1 MASSS
6 SCSYPLELLGAHA
19 NGRFGVRRLTALS
32 LSATGMHYTT
42 HDARR
47 DDFEYVSLDPMDP
60 LSLHV
65 KFHGRPKAKQFFFK
79 QREQCEVA
87 LQAIHDWGD
96 PYTHEGLRIE
106 GTASCSSA
114 AFASDLKELE
124 DPQGA
129 GGVAAAQHSAYRSA
143 YDMQSPASSLSQCWQ
158 LVRDGRASW
167 CCRVHAAEAT
177 LFGVLL
183 PMAVMFATLFQIL
196 RELDA
201 HGGAWLSAPCQL
213 HARFFEAERR
223 FHHGRYASAKE
234 RAWESGYYW
243 EFRPAWNCTV
253 AHNATTRWPAVLHEA
268 VLDSEGPSCLG
279 AVGASFMVAKAA
291 CSADDAWV
299 VPALPLHEA
308 VRRSCRLGWDS
319 TVHLPSH
326 TLTHL
331 TPRHSPSHTLTHPHT
346 LSHTLTTL
354 AGSHALLVATDA
366 RLPRGLRS
374 THLPRCP
381 ARLPARLRL
390 WQPLGLRAAPLGREG
405 VGARAPRAEW
415 LVLRDGAPQP
425 PEPATLCHPK
435 R

>member
-253 AHNATTRWPAVLHEA
+253 ADSAPNTRT
-268 VLDSEGPSCLG
+268 S
-279 AVGASFMVAKAA
+279 
-291 CSADDAWV
+291 
-299 VPALPLHEA
+299 
-308 VRRSCRLGWDS
+308 
-319 TVHLPSH
+319 
-326 TLTHL
+326 
-331 TPRHSPSHTLTHPHT
+331 PRP
-346 LSHTLTTL
+346 
-354 AGSHALLVATDA
+354 
-366 RLPRGLRS
+366 
-374 THLPRCP
+374 
-381 ARLPARLRL
+381 
-390 WQPLGLRAAPLGREG
+390 
-405 VGARAPRAEW
+405 
-415 LVLRDGAPQP
+415 
-425 PEPATLCHPK
+425 
-435 R
+435 